1 MSITFAHPGGSGSSI
16 LADIDIN
23 YDPIAINSGPVTI
36 AVAGLDNI
44 KLSIPEPIK
53 TESKYTIAVPETI
66 KSDTKFA
73 FSVPEPIRTDTTADG
88 KLDIN
93 LKSGLDVQPVVV
105 DQCLRL
111 SLGPLPSTYICLPN
125 RQHVGLTLF
134 GVEVFGLTVEG
145 EAKIVV
151 GEPQRQTHVVHGS
164 ARRDA
169 ATPSKTNDGRVRIR
183 LDG

>member
-1 MSITFAHPGGSGSSI
+1 M
-16 LADIDIN
+16 ADIDVN

-44 KLSIPEPIK
+44 KLSIPDPVK
-53 TESKYTIAVPETI
+53 TESKYTISVPDTI

-73 FSVPEPIRTDTTADG
+73 FSVPEPIRTDAKADG
-88 KLDIN
+88 RLDVN
-93 LKSGLDVQPVVV
+93 LKSGLDLQPVVL

-111 SLGPLPSTYICLPN
+111 SLGPLPPTHICLPN

-134 GVEVFGLTVEG
+134 GVEVFGLTVDG

-151 GEPQRQTHVVHGS
+151 GEPQRQTHVVNGT
-164 ARRDA
+164 ARHSPTPHPKTRDD
-169 ATPSKTNDGRVRIR
+169 SVHIR

>member
-1 MSITFAHPGGSGSSI
+1 MSIAFEYPGGSGSSI

-23 YDPIAINSGPVTI
+23 YDPIAINSGPVTV

-44 KLSIPEPIK
+44 KLSIPDPVK
-53 TESKYTIAVPETI
+53 TESKFTIAVPETI

-73 FSVPEPIRTDTTADG
+73 FLVPEPIRTDAKADG
-88 KLDIN
+88 KLDVN
-93 LKSGLDVQPVVV
+93 LKSGLDLQPVVL

-111 SLGPLPSTYICLPN
+111 SLGPLPSTHICLPN

-134 GVEVFGLTVEG
+134 GVELFGLTVEG
-145 EAKIVV
+145 ETKIVV
-151 GEPQRQTHVVHGS
+151 GDPQRQTHIVHGS
-164 ARRDA
+164 AHHHP
-169 ATPSKTNDGRVRIR
+169 TPRSQAKHGDVRMR

>member
-1 MSITFAHPGGSGSSI
+1 M
-16 LADIDIN
+16 ADIDVT
-23 YDPIAINSGPVTI
+23 YDPIAINSGPI
-36 AVAGLDNI
+36 AVALTGLDDI
-44 KLSIPEPIK
+44 KLSIPDPVK
-53 TESKYTIAVPETI
+53 TESKYTILVPETV

-73 FSVPEPIRTDTTADG
+73 FSVPDPIRTDAKADG
-88 KLDIN
+88 KLDVN
-93 LKSGLDVQPVVV
+93 LKSGIDLQPVVL

-125 RQHVGLTLF
+125 RQHVGLTIF

-151 GEPQRQTHVVHGS
+151 GEPQRQTHIMNGS
-164 ARRDA
+164 VRHAQPPH
-169 ATPSKTNDGRVRIR
+169 ATPRGNGVRIR

>member
-1 MSITFAHPGGSGSSI
+1 M
-16 LADIDIN
+16 ADIDIN

-44 KLSIPEPIK
+44 KLSIPDAVK
-53 TESKYTIAVPETI
+53 TESKYSIAVPDTI

-73 FSVPEPIRTDTTADG
+73 LSVPEPIRTDAKADG
-88 KLDIN
+88 KLDVN
-93 LKSGLDVQPVVV
+93 VTSGIDLRPVVL

-111 SLGPLPSTYICLPN
+111 SLGPLPATQICLPN
-125 RQHVGLTLF
+125 RQHVGLMLF

-151 GEPQRQTHVVHGS
+151 GEPRRQTQVMQHA
-164 ARRDA
+164 AR
-169 ATPSKTNDGRVRIR
+169 DGGVRIR